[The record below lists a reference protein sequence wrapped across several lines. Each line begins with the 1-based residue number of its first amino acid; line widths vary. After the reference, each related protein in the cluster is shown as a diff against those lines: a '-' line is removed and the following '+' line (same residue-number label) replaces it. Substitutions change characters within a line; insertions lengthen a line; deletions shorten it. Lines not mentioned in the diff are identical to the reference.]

1 MGTVG
6 KGGCNLVQEAV
17 GLPEKLI
24 SSQINP
30 WKYLGCS
37 LMAQSFGRAGVLSV
51 ASFLAFFAG
60 VGVIASSGAVLALTF
75 VEVVARFI
83 AFLMAL
89 KFL

>member
-1 MGTVG
+1 
-6 KGGCNLVQEAV
+6 
-17 GLPEKLI
+17 
-24 SSQINP
+24 
-30 WKYLGCS
+30 
-37 LMAQSFGRAGVLSV
+37 MAQSFGSAVVLSV

-60 VGVIASSGAVLALTF
+60 VGVIASSRTVLALAF